1 MRPEAAAEASR
12 ERQRKYT
19 EGQADVEWPMISH
32 HLRKAQV
39 DEDLRVADPQQDRD
53 DTRLCENMGKPC
65 EALHSIV
72 KVLEQAEVWMA
83 RSVEDRE
90 GRGAA
95 RTEIAFLEFT
105 IQCNLFLLVVDHLF
119 TEVSAG
125 ELEPSDQIIVDRIKV
140 VFDLLIVMTIFVY
153 HEAWYDDANEDQWD
167 HDS

>member
-1 MRPEAAAEASR
+1 M
-12 ERQRKYT
+12 
-19 EGQADVEWPMISH
+19 VSH
-32 HLRKAQV
+32 HLCEAQI
-39 DEDLRVADPQQDRD
+39 DEDLRVAEPEQDRND
-53 DTRLCENMGKPC
+53 ARLGKHSAKPR

-72 KVLEQAEVWMA
+72 KVLEQAKVWVA
-83 RSVEDRE
+83 RSVEDWE

-105 IQCNLFLLVVDHLF
+105 VQCDLLLFVVDHLF
-119 TEVSAG
+119 TEISAG

-153 HEAWYDDANEDQWD
+153 HEAWYDNANEDQWD